1 MPQDRNGI
9 FTRCGL
15 QQLPRQIHCRLRQG
29 GNDETVQKLAA
40 AVLAAAL
47 ALTMVGCGGG
57 NSYAMQDE
65 LLKITIDNL
74 TDVDETV
81 THTKKADE
89 MAAALLAAADTA
101 AEQMENKGVDA
112 KELLQNPAV
121 IKAAKIDLEKTPCM
135 FNPIDVDSQIKSSGV
150 MGEFLKMEWM
160 ANAAGL
166 YRFVPL
172 GTGTFN
178 PGDNKVEIGAATHK
192 IGDKSYTLI
201 LITYTPTTTP
211 ANHL

>member
-1 MPQDRNGI
+1 MKL
-9 FTRCGL
+9 FK
-15 QQLPRQIHCRLRQG
+15 
-29 GNDETVQKLAA
+29 KLAA

-47 ALTMVGCGGG
+47 ALTMAGCGG

-74 TDVDETV
+74 TDVGETV

-121 IKAAKIDLEKTPCM
+121 IKAAKIDPATTPCM

-166 YRFVPL
+166 YRFVPI
-172 GTGTFN
+172 GTFN

-211 ANHL
+211 ANPL

>member
-1 MPQDRNGI
+1 MKL
-9 FTRCGL
+9 FK
-15 QQLPRQIHCRLRQG
+15 
-29 GNDETVQKLAA
+29 KLAA

-65 LLKITIDNL
+65 LLKLTIDQIG
-74 TDVDETV
+74 ETM

-101 AEQMENKGVDA
+101 AGQMENKGVDA

-121 IKAAKIDLEKTPCM
+121 IKAAKIDPATTPCM
-135 FNPIDVDSQIKSSGV
+135 VNLIDDVQFKSSGM
-150 MGEFLKMEWM
+150 MGEFLKMQWM
-160 ANAAGL
+160 MQVTGPSK
-166 YRFVPL
+166 FVRL
-172 GTGTFN
+172 GTGMFN

-211 ANHL
+211 ANPL

>member
-1 MPQDRNGI
+1 MKL
-9 FTRCGL
+9 FK
-15 QQLPRQIHCRLRQG
+15 
-29 GNDETVQKLAA
+29 KLAA

-47 ALTMVGCGGG
+47 ALTMVGCGG
-57 NSYAMQDE
+57 NSYATQNE
-65 LLKITIDNL
+65 LLKITIDQIG
-74 TDVDETV
+74 ETV

-89 MAAALLAAADTA
+89 MAAADTA

-150 MGEFLKMEWM
+150 LGEFLKMQWM
-160 ANAAGL
+160 MEVTSP
-166 YRFVPL
+166 RQFERI
-172 GTGTFN
+172 GTFD

-192 IGDKSYTLI
+192 IGDKSYILI
-201 LITYTPTTTP
+201 LVTYTPTTPSIT
-211 ANHL
+211 

>member
-1 MPQDRNGI
+1 MKL
-9 FTRCGL
+9 FK
-15 QQLPRQIHCRLRQG
+15 
-29 GNDETVQKLAA
+29 KLAA

-47 ALTMVGCGGG
+47 ALTMVGCGG
-57 NSYAMQDE
+57 NSYATQNE
-65 LLKITIDNL
+65 LLKITIDQIG
-74 TDVDETV
+74 ETV

-150 MGEFLKMEWM
+150 LGEFLKMQWM
-160 ANAAGL
+160 MEVTSP
-166 YRFVPL
+166 RQFERI
-172 GTGTFN
+172 GTFD

-192 IGDKSYTLI
+192 IGDESYILI
-201 LITYTPTTTP
+201 LLTYTPTTTP
-211 ANHL
+211 ANPL

>member
-1 MPQDRNGI
+1 MKL
-9 FTRCGL
+9 FK
-15 QQLPRQIHCRLRQG
+15 
-29 GNDETVQKLAA
+29 KLAA

-47 ALTMVGCGGG
+47 ALTMVGCGG
-57 NSYAMQDE
+57 NSYATQNE
-65 LLKITIDNL
+65 LLKITIDQIG
-74 TDVDETV
+74 ETV

-112 KELLQNPAV
+112 KELLKDPAV

-150 MGEFLKMEWM
+150 LGEFLKMQWM
-160 ANAAGL
+160 MEVTSP
-166 YRFVPL
+166 RQFERI
-172 GTGTFN
+172 GTFD

-192 IGDKSYTLI
+192 IGDKSYILI
-201 LITYTPTTTP
+201 LITYTPTTPSIT
-211 ANHL
+211 

>member
-1 MPQDRNGI
+1 MKL
-9 FTRCGL
+9 FK
-15 QQLPRQIHCRLRQG
+15 
-29 GNDETVQKLAA
+29 KLAA

-47 ALTMVGCGGG
+47 ALTMAGCGGG
-57 NSYAMQDE
+57 NSYAMQNE

-74 TDVDETV
+74 TDVGETV

-135 FNPIDVDSQIKSSGV
+135 FNPIDVDSQIKSSG
-150 MGEFLKMEWM
+150 EWM

-166 YRFVPL
+166 YRFVSL

-192 IGDKSYTLI
+192 IGDENYILI
-201 LITYTPTTTP
+201 LITYTPTTPSIT
-211 ANHL
+211 

>member
-1 MPQDRNGI
+1 MKL
-9 FTRCGL
+9 FK
-15 QQLPRQIHCRLRQG
+15 
-29 GNDETVQKLAA
+29 KLAA

-47 ALTMVGCGGG
+47 ALTMVGCGG
-57 NSYAMQDE
+57 NSYATQNE
-65 LLKITIDNL
+65 LLKITIDQIG
-74 TDVDETV
+74 ETV

-192 IGDKSYTLI
+192 IGDKSYILI
-201 LITYTPTTTP
+201 LVTYTPTTPSIT
-211 ANHL
+211 

>member
-1 MPQDRNGI
+1 MKL
-9 FTRCGL
+9 FK
-15 QQLPRQIHCRLRQG
+15 
-29 GNDETVQKLAA
+29 KLAA

-47 ALTMVGCGGG
+47 ALTMVGCGG
-57 NSYAMQDE
+57 NSYATQNE
-65 LLKITIDNL
+65 LLKITIDQIG
-74 TDVDETV
+74 ETV

-150 MGEFLKMEWM
+150 LGEFLKMQWM
-160 ANAAGL
+160 MEVTSP
-166 YRFVPL
+166 RQFERI
-172 GTGTFN
+172 GTFD

-211 ANHL
+211 ANPL

>member
-1 MPQDRNGI
+1 MKL
-9 FTRCGL
+9 FK
-15 QQLPRQIHCRLRQG
+15 
-29 GNDETVQKLAA
+29 KLAA

-47 ALTMVGCGGG
+47 ALTMVGCGG
-57 NSYAMQDE
+57 NSYATQNE
-65 LLKITIDNL
+65 LLKITIDQIG
-74 TDVDETV
+74 ETV

-121 IKAAKIDLEKTPCM
+121 IKAAGIDLEKTPCM

-150 MGEFLKMEWM
+150 LGEFLKMQWM
-160 ANAAGL
+160 MEVTSP
-166 YRFVPL
+166 RQFERI
-172 GTGTFN
+172 GTFD

-192 IGDKSYTLI
+192 IGDKSYILI
-201 LITYTPTTTP
+201 LVTYTPTTPSIT
-211 ANHL
+211 

>member
-1 MPQDRNGI
+1 MKL
-9 FTRCGL
+9 FK
-15 QQLPRQIHCRLRQG
+15 
-29 GNDETVQKLAA
+29 KLAA

-74 TDVDETV
+74 TDVNETV

-89 MAAALLAAADTA
+89 MAAADTA
-101 AEQMENKGVDA
+101 AAQEANNGKDA
-112 KELLQNPAV
+112 KELLLDPAV

-150 MGEFLKMEWM
+150 MGEFLKMQWM

-166 YRFVPL
+166 YRFVDP
-172 GTGTFN
+172 GTFN

-192 IGDKSYTLI
+192 IGDKSYILI
-201 LITYTPTTTP
+201 LVTYTPTTPSIT
-211 ANHL
+211 

>member
-1 MPQDRNGI
+1 MKL
-9 FTRCGL
+9 FK
-15 QQLPRQIHCRLRQG
+15 
-29 GNDETVQKLAA
+29 KLAA

-47 ALTMVGCGGG
+47 ALTMVGCGG
-57 NSYAMQDE
+57 NSYATQNE
-65 LLKITIDNL
+65 LLKITIDQIG
-74 TDVDETV
+74 ETV

-150 MGEFLKMEWM
+150 LGEFLKMQWM
-160 ANAAGL
+160 MEVTSP
-166 YRFVPL
+166 RQFERI
-172 GTGTFN
+172 GTFD

>member
-1 MPQDRNGI
+1 MKL
-9 FTRCGL
+9 FK
-15 QQLPRQIHCRLRQG
+15 
-29 GNDETVQKLAA
+29 KLAA
-40 AVLAAAL
+40 VVLAAAL
-47 ALTMVGCGGG
+47 ALTMVGCGG
-57 NSYAMQDE
+57 NSYATQNE
-65 LLKITIDNL
+65 LLKITIDQIG
-74 TDVDETV
+74 ETV

-150 MGEFLKMEWM
+150 LGEFLKMQWM
-160 ANAAGL
+160 MEVTSP
-166 YRFVPL
+166 RQFERI
-172 GTGTFN
+172 GTFD

-192 IGDKSYTLI
+192 IGDKSYILI
-201 LITYTPTTTP
+201 LVTYTPTTPSIT
-211 ANHL
+211 

>member
-1 MPQDRNGI
+1 MKL
-9 FTRCGL
+9 FK
-15 QQLPRQIHCRLRQG
+15 
-29 GNDETVQKLAA
+29 KLAA

-74 TDVDETV
+74 TDVNETV

-150 MGEFLKMEWM
+150 MGEFLKMQWM
-160 ANAAGL
+160 AEVTRPSKFDPIGMFRPSEN
-166 YRFVPL
+166 
-172 GTGTFN
+172 
-178 PGDNKVEIGAATHK
+178 DKVEIGAATHK
-192 IGDKSYTLI
+192 IGDKSYILI
-201 LITYTPTTTP
+201 LVTYTPTTPSIT
-211 ANHL
+211 

>member
-1 MPQDRNGI
+1 MKL
-9 FTRCGL
+9 FK
-15 QQLPRQIHCRLRQG
+15 
-29 GNDETVQKLAA
+29 KLAA

-47 ALTMVGCGGG
+47 ALTMVGCGG
-57 NSYAMQDE
+57 NSYATQNE
-65 LLKITIDNL
+65 LLKITIDQIG
-74 TDVDETV
+74 ETV

-166 YRFVPL
+166 YRFVDPGTLPL
-172 GTGTFN
+172 RAVVCLSAYRKLTGLYNMTVLATSVNQPTQGVLGRLDVQGIAF
-178 PGDNKVEIGAATHK
+178 DNGMKLASHYLKAFRWEAA
-192 IGDKSYTLI
+192 
-201 LITYTPTTTP
+201 P
-211 ANHL
+211 

>member
-1 MPQDRNGI
+1 MKL
-9 FTRCGL
+9 FK
-15 QQLPRQIHCRLRQG
+15 
-29 GNDETVQKLAA
+29 KLAA

-47 ALTMVGCGGG
+47 ALTMVGCSGG

-65 LLKITIDNL
+65 LLKFTIDQI
-74 TDVDETV
+74 TEEGKTV
-81 THTKKADE
+81 TQSKKANE

-101 AEQMENKGVDA
+101 AAQEANNGKDA
-112 KELLQNPAV
+112 KELLLDPAV

-150 MGEFLKMEWM
+150 MGEFLKMQWM

-166 YRFVPL
+166 YRFVDP
-172 GTGTFN
+172 GTFN

-192 IGDKSYTLI
+192 IGDENYILI
-201 LITYTPTTTP
+201 LITYTPTTPSIT
-211 ANHL
+211 

>member
-1 MPQDRNGI
+1 MKL
-9 FTRCGL
+9 FK
-15 QQLPRQIHCRLRQG
+15 
-29 GNDETVQKLAA
+29 KLAA
-40 AVLAAAL
+40 AALAAAL

-74 TDVDETV
+74 TDVDQTV

-101 AEQMENKGVDA
+101 AGQMENKGVDA
-112 KELLQNPAV
+112 KELLQDPAV

-135 FNPIDVDSQIKSSGV
+135 FNLIDDVQFKSSGM
-150 MGEFLKMEWM
+150 MGEFLKMQWM

-166 YRFVPL
+166 HRFMHL

-192 IGDKSYTLI
+192 IGDKSYILI
-201 LITYTPTTTP
+201 LVTYTPTTPSIT
-211 ANHL
+211 

>member
-1 MPQDRNGI
+1 MKL
-9 FTRCGL
+9 FK
-15 QQLPRQIHCRLRQG
+15 
-29 GNDETVQKLAA
+29 KLAA

-47 ALTMVGCGGG
+47 ALTMVGCGG
-57 NSYAMQDE
+57 NSYATQNE
-65 LLKITIDNL
+65 LLKITIDQIG
-74 TDVDETV
+74 ETV

-150 MGEFLKMEWM
+150 LGEFLKMQWM
-160 ANAAGL
+160 MEVTSP
-166 YRFVPL
+166 RQFESI
-172 GTGTFN
+172 GTFD

-192 IGDKSYTLI
+192 IGDESYILI
-201 LITYTPTTTP
+201 LVTYTPTTTP
-211 ANHL
+211 ANPL

>member
-1 MPQDRNGI
+1 MKL
-9 FTRCGL
+9 FK
-15 QQLPRQIHCRLRQG
+15 
-29 GNDETVQKLAA
+29 KLAA

-47 ALTMVGCGGG
+47 ALTMVGCGG
-57 NSYAMQDE
+57 NSYATQNE
-65 LLKITIDNL
+65 LLKITIDQIG
-74 TDVDETV
+74 ETV

-89 MAAALLAAADTA
+89 MSAALLAAADTA

-150 MGEFLKMEWM
+150 LGEFLKMQWM
-160 ANAAGL
+160 MEVTSP
-166 YRFVPL
+166 RQFERI
-172 GTGTFN
+172 GTFD

-192 IGDKSYTLI
+192 IGDKSYILI
-201 LITYTPTTTP
+201 LVTYTPTTPSIT
-211 ANHL
+211 